1 MALWAFAITWCL
13 SLSIKIHVSLYKIS
27 PLKLLVQFWLSKIKI
42 ILDWAPLKNY
52 GKELTFQLYLC
63 DNDLLSIFLKFL
75 FDMYI
80 LEQNIRIM
88 LIAEL
93 LLQAI
98 RIDLNKLVRSII
110 RLNQHCDVYF
120 IINLYHI

>member
-1 MALWAFAITWCL
+1 
-13 SLSIKIHVSLYKIS
+13 
-27 PLKLLVQFWLSKIKI
+27 
-42 ILDWAPLKNY
+42 
-52 GKELTFQLYLC
+52 
-63 DNDLLSIFLKFL
+63 
-75 FDMYI
+75 MYI

>member
-1 MALWAFAITWCL
+1 
-13 SLSIKIHVSLYKIS
+13 
-27 PLKLLVQFWLSKIKI
+27 
-42 ILDWAPLKNY
+42 
-52 GKELTFQLYLC
+52 
-63 DNDLLSIFLKFL
+63 
-75 FDMYI
+75 MYI

-110 RLNQHCDVYF
+110 RLNHYCDVYF